1 MILLYRKLICIYEVS
16 PFIKRN
22 KSNSKLKFLN
32 YLNRI
37 ILSYLESFKLTRNI
51 HCIHLVYMLNT

>member
-1 MILLYRKLICIYEVS
+1 MS

-51 HCIHLVYMLNT
+51 HCIHLVYTLNT